1 MHRDTF
7 THRCFYTKKKK
18 EVTTYR
24 CFVQRCF
31 CSHKKRHVGIF
42 TQPLPQRSL
51 HRTIFTHIFF
61 LAQKNIDIE
70 KIVHTECAK
79 KNTHHFFCKQTL
91 YPEQLLHSR
100 NSSAQKPLR
109 PDFFKMHSNFSR
121 QMVLTQKV
129 LRTEGFMHNIFYI
142 QTLYTQMPLH
152 GRRIAHRNLCTQ
164 HTFTRNQLLH
174 GEFCFPFFITYL
186 SRSPLKLYFCNA
198 AQALC
203 VGTWEVL
210 SIRAECRRCEGSS
223 AK

>member
-1 MHRDTF
+1 VR
-7 THRCFYTKKKK
+7 KKKYAPFFLQAD
-18 EVTTYR
+18 TLPRTA
-24 CFVQRCF
+24 
-31 CSHKKRHVGIF
+31 F
-42 TQPLPQRSL
+42 TQQKLF
-51 HRTIFTHIFF
+51 RTEAFT
-61 LAQKNIDIE
+61 A
-70 KIVHTECAK
+70 
-79 KNTHHFFCKQTL
+79 
-91 YPEQLLHSR
+91 R
-100 NSSAQKPLR
+100 
-109 PDFFKMHSNFSR
+109 FFKMHSNFSR

-210 SIRAECRRCEGSS
+210 STRAECRRCEGSS

>member
-1 MHRDTF
+1 MYRDTF

-18 EVTTYR
+18 EVSTYR

-31 CSHKKRHVGIF
+31 CSHKKKARRHF
-42 TQPLPQRSL
+42 YTTFATEKLAPNN
-51 HRTIFTHIFF
+51 FYTHIFF
-61 LAQKNIDIE
+61 GTE
-70 KIVHTECAK
+70 KHRHRENCAHRVRK

-109 PDFFKMHSNFSR
+109 PDFFLMHSNFSR

-174 GEFCFPFFITYL
+174 REFCFPFFITYL
-186 SRSPLKLYFCNA
+186 SRSPS
-198 AQALC
+198 QAVFLQC
-203 VGTWEVL
+203 
-210 SIRAECRRCEGSS
+210 A
-223 AK
+223 